1 MNILKHME
9 VVFVVT
15 LGLACSATFA
25 LESMPAAPQQAAS
38 NVAVVVVAGKRM
50 TAAEKQQSLLD
61 EHKLAAR
68 QAAPSKT

>member
-25 LESMPAAPQQAAS
+25 LESMPAPQQATS

-50 TAAEKQQSLLD
+50 SAAEKQQSLLD

-68 QAAPSKT
+68 LAAPSKT